1 VVGHDGDLDDL
12 ATALGIQ
19 WELQNPYIS
28 TSSPASSSS
37 SSSSRSSPGNLLPTP
52 PLSGLHLVRSFPKEG
67 TVEGN
72 ARNSTLDISFLYPLY
87 SNGTTSWSNETAAS
101 RGILQSTAVQWNG
114 GFRGGTGTVW
124 DNVEVRLGS
133 TTRLQLED
141 EANLQNDGAVVVAS
155 LQNHIETT
163 LQQYPGATGCWEDA
177 ATLLDSLPPLSS
189 PSILGGNA
197 ASLWN
202 TSYYSIGSAVVGL
215 FVGVTLGY
223 LWARKRLKGS
233 NRTLLVD
240 MVPVSQVEGCNN
252 VQVCREE
259 REEGNYDSTS
269 ASLDDFQEE
278 GACYS

>member
-19 WELQNPYIS
+19 WELQNPYVS
-28 TSSPASSSS
+28 TSSASSSSSS

-114 GFRGGTGTVW
+114 GFHGGTGTVW
-124 DNVEVRLGS
+124 DNVQVRLGS

-155 LQNHIETT
+155 LENHIETT

-189 PSILGGNA
+189 PSSLGGNT

-202 TSYYSIGSAVVGL
+202 TSYSIGSISAVVGL

-223 LWARKRLKGS
+223 LWARKRLRGS
-233 NRTLLVD
+233 NRTLLVG
-240 MVPVSQVEGCNN
+240 MVPVSQVEDYN
-252 VQVCREE
+252 VQVCREK
-259 REEGNYDSTS
+259 RGDYDSTS